1 MIVLNHAG
9 PRCKLLV
16 VTTSR
21 VDVRAMQE
29 NTRLPSCYRMGRH
42 RRGGH
47 RWKDSKIVVVTSG
60 LLLKWYANEGEEALR
75 SFDGIFFD
83 EFHHMETDPEY
94 ALLWEVAVKVS
105 KRRRLH
111 IRGASATWSSYLKEK
126 LAHRAPRWV
135 ECLER
140 PHSVERYETTV
151 SSTADMYSCATH
163 LSMSLL
169 RQGKASLVFLPG
181 KWEISALT
189 QKLVA
194 AGIDP
199 KKVVPFHAE
208 LDESQLEAVKR
219 PTDYARIILSTSF
232 AETSVTLPDVDVVID
247 VCLAR
252 RT

>member
-1 MIVLNHAG
+1 M
-9 PRCKLLV
+9 PRYKLLV

-21 VDVRAMQE
+21 VDVKSMQE
-29 NTRLPSCYRMGRH
+29 HTRLPSCYRMGRN

-60 LLLKWYANEGEEALR
+60 LLLKWYSNQGAEALR

-83 EFHHMETDPEY
+83 EFHQMETHPEY

-105 KRRRLH
+105 KRRRFH

-126 LAHRAPRWV
+126 LAQRGPRWV

-151 SSTADMYSCATH
+151 SSTADMYACATH

-181 KWEISALT
+181 KWEISALS

-199 KKVVPFHAE
+199 KRVVPFHAE
-208 LDESQLEAVKR
+208 LDDSQLDAVRR
-219 PTDYARIILSTSF
+219 PTDDARIIVSTSF
-232 AETSVTLPDVDVVID
+232 AETSVTLADVDVVID
-247 VCLAR
+247 VCLSR
-252 RT
+252 RS